1 MTLKEIIDKSD
12 HIVFFGGAGVST
24 ASGIPDFRSG
34 RGLDGKAAEEILS
47 YEFFMTHPAEFF
59 DYYRKN
65 MLHPEA
71 KPNAAHYALANLE
84 KKGKL
89 KAVLTQNIDGLHR
102 AAGSNCVYELHGNI
116 RYNYCMECGR
126 RYPMEHILNSSG
138 IPRCAC
144 GGIVKPDV
152 VLYGEPLDP
161 YMLRMANA
169 YAMAADAL
177 IIGGTSLAV
186 FPANDIADSYMKSRL
201 VIINDIP
208 TEFDRRADLVIRGR
222 IEDILGEY
230 TNY

>member
-1 MTLKEIIDKSD
+1 MTLREIIDKSN

-24 ASGIPDFRSG
+24 ASGIPDFRGG
-34 RGLDGKAAEEILS
+34 RGLKKAEEILS
-47 YEFFMTHPAEFF
+47 YDFFRTHTEEFF

-65 MLHPEA
+65 MLHPAA

-89 KAVLTQNIDGLHR
+89 KAVITQNVDGLHR
-102 AAGSNCVYELHGNI
+102 MAGSNCVYELHGNVH
-116 RYNYCMECGR
+116 YNYCTDCGR
-126 RYPMEHILNSSG
+126 QYPMEYVLYAQG

-152 VLYGEPLDP
+152 VLYGEPLDS

-169 YAMAADAL
+169 YAMAAESL

-201 VIINDIP
+201 VIINDMP
-208 TEFDRRADLVIRGR
+208 TEFDGKADLVIRGR
-222 IEDILGEY
+222 IEKILEEY
-230 TNY
+230 VNY